1 MKLPSAGYGTN
12 KKTRHVLPNG
22 FKKVL
27 VSNAQELEV
36 LLMHNRKYCAEIAS
50 SVSKLK
56 RKALVARAEQLGI
69 RVTNAAA
76 GLTKA
81 DGE

>member
-1 MKLPSAGYGTN
+1 MGFGTN

-22 FKKVL
+22 FRKVL
-27 VSNAQELEV
+27 VSNAKELEV

-50 SVSKLK
+50 NVSKKL
-56 RKALVARAEQLGI
+56 RKVLVERAEQLGV

-76 GLTKA
+76 GLNKA
-81 DGE
+81 DAQ